1 MSSAGQSGT
10 SLGRSAWLFFD
21 PNVVARVRV
30 ASYLEDEVAGYW
42 VIERIVPGAQC
53 MKRLRT
59 RFM

>member
-1 MSSAGQSGT
+1 MAV
-10 SLGRSAWLFFD
+10 LD